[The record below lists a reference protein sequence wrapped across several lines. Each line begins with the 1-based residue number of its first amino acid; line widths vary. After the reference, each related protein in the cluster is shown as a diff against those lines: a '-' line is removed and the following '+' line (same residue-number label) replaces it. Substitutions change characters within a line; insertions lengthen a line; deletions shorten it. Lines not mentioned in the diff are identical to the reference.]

1 MAEATKTAAKNGHY
15 YYALGRR
22 KSATARVR
30 LMTGKGNIVIN
41 DKPAAEY
48 FADSKQLLN
57 ELLKPFAALELAAT
71 GFDVTVVVSGG
82 GHAGQVDA
90 IRLGIAKALVEKD
103 ENYKATLR
111 RAELLGRDSRERERK
126 KFGLK
131 GARKQRQFT
140 KR

>member
-1 MAEATKTAAKNGHY
+1 MAKDSY
-15 YYALGRR
+15 FYALGRR

-30 LMTGKGNIVIN
+30 LSSGKGTITVN

-48 FADSKQLLN
+48 FAASKYLLRKLD
-57 ELLKPFAALELAAT
+57 EPFVVLDQENKYT
-71 GFDVTVVVSGG
+71 VTARVSGG
-82 GHAGQVDA
+82 GHDGQIEA
-90 IRLGIAKALVEKD
+90 IRLGIAKALAAMNEDLKG
-103 ENYKATLR
+103 TLK
-111 RAELLGRDSRERERK
+111 RADLLSRDPRDKERK

>member
-1 MAEATKTAAKNGHY
+1 MATTSKNY

-30 LMTGKGNIVIN
+30 LMNGKGNVTIN
-41 DKPAAEY
+41 GKDAKEY
-48 FADSKQLLN
+48 LDGSKNLLN
-57 ELLKPFAALELAAT
+57 ELNRPFSVLEIENK
-71 GFDVTVVVSGG
+71 FDATVVVSGG
-82 GHAGQVDA
+82 GHSGQVEA
-90 IRLGIAKALVEKD
+90 IRLGIAKALAIMNED
-103 ENYKATLR
+103 LRSTLR
-111 RAELLGRDSRERERK
+111 RAELIGNDPRVKERK

>member
-1 MAEATKTAAKNGHY
+1 MAKNDY
-15 YYALGRR
+15 FYALGRR

-30 LMTGKGNIVIN
+30 LQGGKGSIVVN
-41 DKPAAEY
+41 DKPAEEY
-48 FADSKQLLN
+48 FAGSQYLLT
-57 ELLKPFAALELAAT
+57 ELQKPFSALET
-71 GFDVTVVVSGG
+71 ENKFDITVHVDGG

-90 IRLGIAKALVEKD
+90 IRLGIAKALTLMNED
-103 ENYKATLR
+103 YKGTLK
-111 RAELLGRDSRERERK
+111 RAELLSRDPREKERK

>member
-1 MAEATKTAAKNGHY
+1 MADAKTHY

-30 LMTGKGNIVIN
+30 VMNGKGVFTIN
-41 DKPAAEY
+41 SKTAEEY
-48 FADSKQLLN
+48 LAGSKTLLN
-57 ELLKPFAALELAAT
+57 ELMKPFAALELPIKD
-71 GFDVTVVVSGG
+71 FDVTVVVSGG

-103 ENYKATLR
+103 ENVKSTLR
-111 RAELLGRDSRERERK
+111 RADLLGRDSRERERK

>member
-1 MAEATKTAAKNGHY
+1 MAKDSY
-15 YYALGRR
+15 FYALGRR

-30 LMTGKGNIVIN
+30 VMTGKGNFTVN

-48 FADSKQLLN
+48 FADSKSLLAKL
-57 ELLKPFAALELAAT
+57 EEPFKVLENT
-71 GFDVTVVVSGG
+71 GKFDVSARVNGG
-82 GHAGQVDA
+82 GHDGQIEA
-90 IRLGIAKALVEKD
+90 IRLGISKALVLVNEDFK
-103 ENYKATLR
+103 NTLK
-111 RAELLGRDSRERERK
+111 RADLLSRDPRDKERK

>member
-1 MAEATKTAAKNGHY
+1 MAAQNY
-15 YYALGRR
+15 FYALGRR

-30 LMTGKGNIVIN
+30 LMTGKGKITIN
-41 DKPAAEY
+41 GKDAADY
-48 FADSKQLLN
+48 FENSKLLLN
-57 ELLKPFAALELAAT
+57 ELQKPFVVLEIENK
-71 GFDVTVVVSGG
+71 FDVSVVVSGG

-90 IRLGIAKALVEKD
+90 IRLGIAKALAVMNEDLKS
-103 ENYKATLR
+103 TLK
-111 RAELLGRDSRERERK
+111 RAELLGRDPRERERK

>member
-1 MAEATKTAAKNGHY
+1 MAANY

-30 LMTGKGNIVIN
+30 LMNGKGNITIN
-41 DKPAAEY
+41 DVPAATY
-48 FADSKQLLN
+48 LADSKSLLK
-57 ELLKPFAALELAAT
+57 ELEKPFAVLEIENKY
-71 GFDVTVVVSGG
+71 DVTVRVNGG

-90 IRLGIAKALVEKD
+90 IRLGIAKALAVMNEDLKS
-103 ENYKATLR
+103 TLK
-111 RAELLGRDSRERERK
+111 RADLLGRDPREKERK

>member
-1 MAEATKTAAKNGHY
+1 MAESKVHY

-30 LMTGKGNIVIN
+30 VMTGKGLVTIN
-41 DKPAAEY
+41 GKPAEEY
-48 FADSKQLLN
+48 LAGSKSLLN
-57 ELLKPFAALELAAT
+57 ELVKPFAVLELPT
-71 GFDVTVVVSGG
+71 KDYDVSVVVSGG

-90 IRLGIAKALVEKD
+90 IRLGIAKALVEKN
-103 ENYKATLR
+103 EEYKATLR
-111 RAELLGRDSRERERK
+111 RADLLGRDSRERERK